1 MRERLAELA
10 RALCQRVLV
19 LLVEGVQRIPLR
31 VELVAQR
38 LEGAIGVSGVRGR
51 GAARDTAPALCGDV
65 GLVPRL
71 ARSFEP
77 LLLLSKL

>member
-31 VELVAQR
+31 VELVQR

-65 GLVPRL
+65 SLVPRL